1 MKNQLL
7 INGIKTKIDASI
19 CIRWVENADGS
30 AYPALYKKGKRV
42 VEEWSII
49 LEHHEPA
56 DPYGGNA
63 NTT

>member
-1 MKNQLL
+1 MQNQLL
-7 INGIKTKIDASI
+7 INGIKTKIDAKI
-19 CIRWVENADGS
+19 CIRWVENIDGS
-30 AYPALYKKGKRV
+30 AYPVLYKNGKRV

-49 LEHHEPA
+49 LEHQEPA